1 MTPDDQSINALV
13 EEFKK
18 GGWIMAVLG
27 GLGMLA
33 RLILTNERYSFFIW
47 MRKIVAGGIVGV
59 LAYFAMYGMDIADI
73 YKSVLCSIAGS
84 IAQELFEL
92 TRKMV
97 LQKLSK

>member
-1 MTPDDQSINALV
+1 
-13 EEFKK
+13 
-18 GGWIMAVLG
+18 
-27 GLGMLA
+27 
-33 RLILTNERYSFFIW
+33 
-47 MRKIVAGGIVGV
+47 MRKIIAGGIVGV